1 MITGREMA
9 GLIVCFSCFHDSLIV
24 LKFENNTDNQRLEV
38 KFSWKLSHDEE
49 KKASLI
55 LVFFVVVVF

>member
-38 KFSWKLSHDEE
+38 KFSWKLSHDE